1 MDIYTEQLVKTKKR
15 GITVLLQILIWLVG
29 IAVSGAL
36 LILYTISGGLLEKQ
50 GVFLMIFLQPLSM
63 IASVICLYFT
73 WFLSSLCNI
82 EYEYIHTN
90 KDFDIDKIISK
101 RRRRRLITVN
111 CDNVESMGVFT
122 PEILQKTTA
131 YDKKLFCH
139 GYSDSSPY
147 YLIARTVN
155 HGRVLIIFSPDEQT
169 LEGLKKSVPK
179 TVLK

>member
-15 GITVLLQILIWLVG
+15 GITIIIQVLIWIVG
-29 IAVSGAL
+29 IAISLVL
-36 LILYTISGGLLEKQ
+36 LMLYAISGGLLEKQ
-50 GVFLMIFLQPLSM
+50 GSFLMIFLQPLSM

-73 WFLSSLCNI
+73 WFLSSLSNI

-111 CDNVESMGVFT
+111 CDNVEVLDVFT
-122 PEILQKTTA
+122 PEILQNSTA

-139 GYSDSSPY
+139 GYSENNPY

-155 HGRVLIIFSPDEQT
+155 HGRVLVVFSPDERT

-179 TVLK
+179 TVLR